1 MLCEPKWK
9 IGLLGSMY
17 FIGVIVG
24 MTFVPPL
31 ADAFGRKIIFIVTL
45 IISVFAQLGLILT
58 NNLYEAYVYQFFI
71 GSTFAGR
78 VIVGLNYMLEFVI
91 PSWHQAIIFW
101 LLISECIS
109 TILMTAYVQF
119 IDKCWFSLQ
128 LICFILAIL
137 TLGYFWI
144 LVPESPKW
152 QYTWKIFDKARKSL
166 TMISSF
172 NSNEEYKQRRL

>member
-1 MLCEPKWK
+1 VKDNDETLDNWVEKFDMLCEPKWK

-119 IDKCWFSLQ
+119 IDKCWFSL
-128 LICFILAIL
+128 
-137 TLGYFWI
+137 
-144 LVPESPKW
+144 
-152 QYTWKIFDKARKSL
+152 
-166 TMISSF
+166 
-172 NSNEEYKQRRL
+172 